1 MSLPRAGCVPTF
13 PSLGGRLILGNLDC
27 PAQVPFSP
35 IWPKLADLLLF
46 LHLLGKQRQEPLL
59 SNLHTA
65 PEKGVAGCFSNKV
78 DLSVAPADTAVIS
91 EVRARERGRQVEPEV
106 LLAAQI
112 FPSVCE

>member
-1 MSLPRAGCVPTF
+1 MPLPRAGCVPTF

-27 PAQVPFSP
+27 PAQVPFSL
-35 IWPKLADLLLF
+35 IWPKLAGLLLF

-59 SNLHTA
+59 SDLHTA
-65 PEKGVAGCFSNKV
+65 PSNKV
-78 DLSVAPADTAVIS
+78 DLSVAPAETAVIS
-91 EVRARERGRQVEPEV
+91 EVRARERVSKVGPEV